1 MLRIVMDSAG
11 DLPAEWVKEFEID
24 INSAIAISESVNDF
38 VNIKDMFIEDLS
50 IAIATLL
57 GPDTVGI
64 VAYPVEE
71 GVS

>member
-1 MLRIVMDSAG
+1 MHAQ
-11 DLPAEWVKEFEID
+11 D
-24 INSAIAISESVNDF
+24 INTAMAISERVSDF

-50 IAIATLL
+50 IAIATHL
-57 GPDTVGI
+57 GPGTVGI